1 MFLSLLFL
9 QTIALILVNFVVFVD
24 MDVYVDSGPF
34 KLSWLFTTTGIS
46 LIFSLIFASTMTQ
59 QISLRAS
66 TALALTCLFYSM
78 FTTIF
83 GFMWTYKADEVG
95 SLFENVEDKDNF
107 WTETAEHDPEYD
119 GPTDQPDSP
128 TLINENTN

>member
-1 MFLSLLFL
+1 
-9 QTIALILVNFVVFVD
+9 
-24 MDVYVDSGPF
+24 
-34 KLSWLFTTTGIS
+34 
-46 LIFSLIFASTMTQ
+46 
-59 QISLRAS
+59 
-66 TALALTCLFYSM
+66 M

-119 GPTDQPDSP
+119 GPTYQPDSP